1 MSVVCL
7 GKFDALHRGHRA
19 LAACAAASGDSVRL
33 VCFSGMA
40 EALGWQPRL
49 PLTAPSDRARIL
61 ASWPGAPGEVAL
73 PFAEV
78 RELDA
83 ASFVHLIAHRLGATA
98 MVVGEDFRGG
108 RGRYA
113 DVAAFAEAGRAAGV
127 QVLAVAAVADALG
140 PVSSTRVRSA
150 LAAGELATVEA
161 LLGRRHR
168 LVGTVVRGD
177 GRGKKIGIP
186 TANLGHRE
194 NQEPGPGV
202 YAAWAFI
209 GDHRIP
215 AVVNIGTVP
224 TAGEDRPLTV
234 EAHLLDWQ
242 GDCYGQP
249 LALECVQ
256 RIRTEQRFASFNDLV
271 AQIHTDI
278 ATAQTIFQDHTELQK
293 CS

>member
-19 LAACAAASGDSVRL
+19 LAACAATFGESVHL

-49 PLTAPSDRARIL
+49 PLTAPTDRARIL
-61 ASWPGAPGEVAL
+61 ASWPGAPSEVAL
-73 PFAEV
+73 PFAEI
-78 RELDA
+78 RDLDA
-83 ASFVHLIAHRLGATA
+83 GAFLRLISHRLGATTV
-98 MVVGEDFRGG
+98 VVGEDFRGG
-108 RGRYA
+108 RGRHA
-113 DVAAFAEAGRAAGV
+113 DVAAFVAAGRSAGV
-127 QVLAVAAVADALG
+127 SVQAVAAVADDHG

-150 LAAGELATVEA
+150 LAAGDLAMVES

-168 LVGTVVRGD
+168 VMGTVVRGD

-202 YAAWAFI
+202 YAAWACLA
-209 GDHRIP
+209 DHRIP
-215 AVVNIGTVP
+215 AVVNIGNVP

-242 GDCYGQP
+242 GDCYDAP
-249 LALECVQ
+249 MALECVQ
-256 RIRTEQRFASFNDLV
+256 RIRTEQRFASFSDLV
-271 AQIHTDI
+271 AQIHIDVHKARSI
-278 ATAQTIFQDHTELQK
+278 LQA
-293 CS
+293 

>member
-19 LAACAAASGDSVRL
+19 LATCAAASGESVRL

-49 PLTAPSDRARIL
+49 PLTAPHDRGRIL
-61 ASWPGAPGEVAL
+61 ASWPGAPSEVEL
-73 PFAEV
+73 PFAEI

-83 ASFVHLIAHRLGATA
+83 ADFVRLIAHRLGATTV
-98 MVVGEDFRGG
+98 VVGEDFRGG
-108 RGRYA
+108 RGRHA
-113 DVAAFAEAGRAAGV
+113 DVAAFVAAGLSAGVTV
-127 QVLAVAAVADALG
+127 QAVAAVADDHG

-150 LAAGELATVEA
+150 LAAGDLDTVEA
-161 LLGRRHR
+161 LLGRPHR

-194 NQEPGPGV
+194 NQEPGAGV

-209 GDHRIP
+209 ADHRIP
-215 AVVNIGTVP
+215 AVVNIGNVP

-242 GDCYGQP
+242 GDCYDQP
-249 LALECVQ
+249 LALECEQ

-278 ATAQTIFQDHTELQK
+278 ANAKTLFSSSNIQSKT
-293 CS
+293 

>member
-19 LAACAAASGDSVRL
+19 LASCAAASGESVRL

-40 EALGWQPRL
+40 EALGWHPRL

-61 ASWPGAPGEVAL
+61 DSWPGAPSEVAL
-73 PFAEV
+73 PFAEI

-83 ASFVHLIAHRLGATA
+83 AAFVRLIAHRLGATTL
-98 MVVGEDFRGG
+98 VVGEDFRGG
-108 RGRYA
+108 RGRHA
-113 DVAAFAEAGRAAGV
+113 DVAAFVEAGRSAGV
-127 QVLAVAAVADALG
+127 MVQAVSAVADDHG
-140 PVSSTRVRSA
+140 PVSSTRVRTA
-150 LAAGELATVEA
+150 LAAGDLATVEA

-177 GRGKKIGIP
+177 GRGRKIGIP

-194 NQEPGPGV
+194 NQEPGSGV
-202 YAAWAFI
+202 YAAWAFLA
-209 GDHRIP
+209 DQRVP
-215 AVVNIGTVP
+215 AVVNIGNVP

-242 GDCYGQP
+242 TDCYDQP

-256 RIRTEQRFASFNDLV
+256 RIRTEQRFASFTDLV
-271 AQIHTDI
+271 ARIHIDI
-278 ATAQTIFQDHTELQK
+278 QKARFILQA
-293 CS
+293 

>member
-19 LAACAAASGDSVRL
+19 LAACAAASGDSVWL

-49 PLTAPSDRARIL
+49 PLTAPTDRARIL
-61 ASWPGAPGEVAL
+61 ASWPGAPSEVAL
-73 PFAEV
+73 PFAEI

-83 ASFVHLIAHRLGATA
+83 TAFVRLIAHRLGATTV
-98 MVVGEDFRGG
+98 VVGEDFRGG

-113 DVAAFAEAGRAAGV
+113 DVAAFAAAGRSVGV
-127 QVLAVAAVADALG
+127 SVQAVAAVADEYG

-150 LAAGELATVEA
+150 LAAGDLASVEA

-168 LVGTVVRGD
+168 LLGTVVHGD

-194 NQEPGPGV
+194 NQEPGAGV

-209 GDHRIP
+209 ADHCVP
-215 AVVNIGTVP
+215 AVVNIGNVP

-242 GDCYGQP
+242 GDCYDSVM
-249 LALECVQ
+249 AFECVQ
-256 RIRTEQRFASFNDLV
+256 RIRTEQRFASFSDLV

-278 ATAQTIFQDHTELQK
+278 AKARSIL
-293 CS
+293 SA